1 MNSLALTLRTF
12 LIPPVLV
19 LLFLAIDVLLISTPH
34 ISLARFTSLS
44 AMPGWVIIALALLL
58 IFTAVLQLLRQ
69 RTTVD
74 PLHPD
79 KTRTLITSG
88 LFRLTRNPI
97 YLGFALLLLGVAL
110 VLKSIIAGLLVAV
123 FMLIMTWLHIRIEE
137 QYLSQQ
143 FGATWVKY
151 ARRTRRWI

>member
-1 MNSLALTLRTF
+1 M
-12 LIPPVLV
+12 VLV
-19 LLFLAIDVLLISTPH
+19 SPPH
-34 ISLARFTSLS
+34 ISLARFTC
-44 AMPGWVIIALALLL
+44 AAAWPGWVVITFALLL
-58 IFTAVLQLLRQ
+58 IIAAVLQLRLR

-88 LFRLTRNPI
+88 LFRLSRNPI

-110 VLKSIIAGLLVAV
+110 VLASIIAGLLVAL

-137 QYLSQQ
+137 QHLSQK
-143 FGATWVKY
+143 FGTAWAQY
-151 ARRTRRWI
+151 AHRTRRWL